1 MTEPPRR
8 HLAERAMQALGG
20 LNVPAAAPPPGAPP
34 RADQS
39 ARALADAL
47 RAGTGVVDVPSPKEA
62 RPAASLASAPTSPP
76 ISLVRLHAA
85 GMIAHAHAR
94 NRLFE
99 ELAVVQD
106 QVVRTVHATAATGG
120 RHPRLVAVTSTL
132 PGEGKTFMALNIA
145 AAMAAARAQP
155 VMLLDADG
163 KSGSLSE
170 LLDCKDRP
178 GIAELAANPDCPVGP
193 SVVPTERDRLFVL
206 PFGQGRPSGAAIASA
221 ALRVA
226 ESHPRHI
233 VIIDLPP
240 ALSTSEASALAPVVG
255 QVVMVVEAERT
266 QRGQIEAALDLLD
279 GCPTVQLVLNRA
291 RPGDERFGA
300 YGYDG

>member
-1 MTEPPRR
+1 
-8 HLAERAMQALGG
+8 
-20 LNVPAAAPPPGAPP
+20 
-34 RADQS
+34 
-39 ARALADAL
+39 
-47 RAGTGVVDVPSPKEA
+47 
-62 RPAASLASAPTSPP
+62 
-76 ISLVRLHAA
+76 
-85 GMIAHAHAR
+85 
-94 NRLFE
+94 
-99 ELAVVQD
+99 
-106 QVVRTVHATAATGG
+106 
-120 RHPRLVAVTSTL
+120 
-132 PGEGKTFMALNIA
+132 MALNIA

-163 KSGSLSE
+163 KNGSLSE
-170 LLDCKDRP
+170 LLECKDRP
-178 GIAELAANPDCPVGP
+178 GIAELAANPDRPVGP
-193 SVVPTERDRLFVL
+193 CVVPTERDRLCVL

-233 VIIDLPP
+233 VILDLPP

-266 QRGQIEAALDLLD
+266 QRGQLEAALDLLD
-279 GCPTVQLVLNRA
+279 ACPTVQLVLNRA

>member
-20 LNVPAAAPPPGAPP
+20 LNVPAPAPVSGAPP
-34 RADQS
+34 RADQQ
-39 ARALADAL
+39 ALPDAL
-47 RAGTGVVDVPSPKEA
+47 RAGAGVMDVPRPQEA
-62 RPAASLASAPTSPP
+62 RPGLPPGGAPTSPP
-76 ISLVRLHAA
+76 IPLVRLHAA

-99 ELAVVQD
+99 EIAVVQD

-178 GIAELAANPDCPVGP
+178 GIAELAANPDRPVGP
-193 SVVPTERDRLFVL
+193 NVVPTERDRLFVL

-226 ESHPRHI
+226 ETHPRHI
-233 VIIDLPP
+233 VILDLPP